1 MPWTDGTVGQVIE
14 KFPSSQD
21 TQETSM
27 SYRKTWIAFF
37 AMAAL
42 ASVILPVAAQA
53 PWPNKPITYIVP
65 FPAGGTTDTLA
76 RIIGQKLSATLGQ
89 SVVVDNKPGAGGN
102 IGSDFVAKAKADG
115 YTILG
120 GTISSHAINASI
132 YPKLPFDP
140 QKNFAP
146 ITLIGT
152 NPLVLIVPP
161 DSPAK
166 TVKDLISQAK
176 AKPGSFSFASAGN
189 GTSQHLAGEMFK
201 SLAGIDITHVPY
213 KGSSPAIT
221 DVMGGQVQMMFDT
234 TVVAAPQIK
243 AGKVRALGVT
253 SAKRLKGWEDIPTI
267 AESGVPGY
275 EIVSWQ
281 GIFAPAG
288 TPPEIIKR
296 LNAEIVKILKMPDVH
311 ERLEGLGVEPVA
323 NTPEEFAAFQKAEI
337 AKWAKVVKD
346 AGIKAD

>member
-1 MPWTDGTVGQVIE
+1 
-14 KFPSSQD
+14 
-21 TQETSM
+21 M
-27 SYRKTWIAFF
+27 SYRKTWITLF
-37 AMAAL
+37 ALAAL
-42 ASVILPVAAQA
+42 PSLVPPAAAQDS
-53 PWPNKPITYIVP
+53 WPTKPITYVVP

-76 RIIGQKLSATLGQ
+76 RIIGQKLSAALGQ
-89 SVVVDNKPGAGGN
+89 NVLVDNKPGAGGN
-102 IGSDFVAKAKADG
+102 IGSDFVAKAKPDG

-132 YPKLPFDP
+132 YPKLAFDP
-140 QKNFAP
+140 VKNFAP

-152 NPLVLIVPP
+152 NPLVLIVSPS
-161 DSPAK
+161 SPAK
-166 TVKDLISQAK
+166 TVKDIIAEAK
-176 AKPGSFSFASAGN
+176 AKPGVLAYASAGN
-189 GTSQHLAGEMFK
+189 GTSQHLAGELLET
-201 SLAGIDITHVPY
+201 LAKVDMVHVPY
-213 KGSSPAIT
+213 KGSAPAIT
-221 DVMGGQVQMMFDT
+221 DVMGGQVPMMFDT

-243 AGKVRALGVT
+243 GGKVRALGVSST
-253 SAKRLKGWEDIPTI
+253 KRVKGWEDIPTI
-267 AESGVPGY
+267 AETGVPGY

-288 TPPEIIKR
+288 TPPEIVKR

-311 ERLEGLGVEPVA
+311 ERLEGLGVDPVA

>member
-1 MPWTDGTVGQVIE
+1 
-14 KFPSSQD
+14 
-21 TQETSM
+21 M
-27 SYRKTWIAFF
+27 SYRKTWTAL
-37 AMAAL
+37 L
-42 ASVILPVAAQA
+42 ASAVLFSVISPAAAQDS
-53 PWPNKPITYIVP
+53 WPAKPITYVVP

-76 RIIGQKLSATLGQ
+76 RIIGQKLSAALGQ
-89 SVVVDNKPGAGGN
+89 NVLVDNKPGAGGN
-102 IGSDFVAKAKADG
+102 IGSDFVAKAKPDG

-140 QKNFAP
+140 VKDFTP

-152 NPLVLIVPP
+152 NPLVLIVSP
-161 DSPAK
+161 SNPAK
-166 TVKDLISQAK
+166 TVKDVIAQAK
-176 AKPGSFSFASAGN
+176 AKPGTLAYASAGN
-189 GTSQHLAGEMFK
+189 GTSQHLAGELLEI
-201 SLAGIDITHVPY
+201 LAQVDMVHVPY
-213 KGSSPAIT
+213 KGSAPAIQ
-221 DVMGGQVQMMFDT
+221 DVMGGQVPMMFDT

-243 AGKVRALGVT
+243 GDKVRALAVT
-253 SAKRLKGWEDIPTI
+253 SAKRLKGFESIPTI

-275 EIVSWQ
+275 EVVSWQ

-288 TPPEIIKR
+288 TPPAIVKR

-346 AGIKAD
+346 AGIKAE